1 MQKII
6 ITHSDADGI
15 ISAYLIQK
23 ALGNAIVLFSGPNSI
38 SKTIDS
44 VKNKKQK
51 LVVLDITPTKEA
63 LNKTKVF
70 SEVLWI
76 DHHEEQGVYDIPAN
90 FKLIIKQMPS
100 TANIISE
107 EFKLD
112 NERLVQIANEIDTNN
127 VKLEEAEKLRDYVSY
142 IKDTAKGIIF
152 APMARELIT
161 KLDNLAFLNNPHT
174 ILKLAAYRVQEKKK
188 VDMLKTNEQDVR
200 GNKIVFTEI
209 AGNLTNYEVMKK
221 IKGDYVV
228 IFHRRREGIKLDFR
242 TTSEKDVL
250 KLARLFKGGGH
261 LHASGAFTEN
271 KNVSNIKK
279 RIITFIKKKI

>member
-23 ALGNAIVLFSGPNSI
+23 ALGSSIVLFSGPNSI

-63 LNKTKVF
+63 LDKAKVF
-70 SEVLWI
+70 NEVLWI
-76 DHHEEQGVYDIPAN
+76 DHHEEQDIQNIPVN

-107 EFKLD
+107 EFKID
-112 NERLVQIANEIDTNN
+112 SEKIVRIANEIDTNN

-152 APMARELIT
+152 APMARELMT
-161 KLDNLAFLNNPHT
+161 KLDNLSFLNNPHT
-174 ILKLAAYRVQEKKK
+174 ILKLAAYKVQEKKK
-188 VDMLKTNEQDVR
+188 VDMLKTNEQEVR

-209 AGNLTNYEVMKK
+209 LGNLTNYEIMKK
-221 IKGDYVV
+221 VRGDYVV
-228 IFHRRREGIKLDFR
+228 IFHRRKKGIKLDFR

-250 KLARLFKGGGH
+250 KLAMLFKGGGH
-261 LHASGAFTEN
+261 LNAAGAFTDN
-271 KNVSNIKK
+271 TNVSSIKK
-279 RIITFIKKKI
+279 RIIRFIKKKV